1 MLGGGRR
8 LGVDRRGTLTTPH
21 RGGALGRG
29 DRGRTSRGGGDE
41 LPIARRV
48 GAGRKLSLE
57 EEVDD
62 GIPGLRPIGA
72 LPTEAGALRI
82 AGQLQIVV
90 VGLAEDDPRAVPLGG
105 IGGEQAARLQP
116 PFVLAELADVENIPR
131 PEREP
136 VENRAVACVGMLAAD
151 PDVDLS
157 DPVALPLGDVVNEVE
172 LARLLEESGIGAD
185 VGEHEPAAAIDVANQ
200 PEIGIH
206 LRLIKGLAALQLEVA
221 GEELALELAVSD
233 ERDVADVVP
242 RPLADHERQQRP
254 VAAAAVHHLELAAD
268 LCLEE
273 PEAPVVGRDQ
283 IDVLVNLVAV
293 DLAADEPE
301 DSRLRL
307 DLRHQPG
314 VAGDRVADEI
324 RPQRFLALPLVD
336 EEHGPL
342 VAGLAPLDRRHLRA
356 VKALLV
362 VIGFEPAAGLLDD
375 IRVHRVADVDLRL
388 LPQRPGGDPLVA
400 DILHVAEH
408 RPLDDLEDH
417 HDSLGDPHRLRADI
431 DELPAPVEG
440 ADVLLD
446 RLHVEDLAGPGDE
459 LGELRDL
466 GGMIPL
472 DPDLDDP
479 VRFVDGR
486 QRSRWGGGLGA
497 GRLGAG
503 ERGRDRGGDDPRRHA
518 PGGKGCRDR
527 EAGRGGGWKELP
539 RGLTDRHPIG
549 RQAEED
555 PQDNREPPDV
565 SAARRTDRPRAGGRL
580 QTAEI

>member
-1 MLGGGRR
+1 M
-8 LGVDRRGTLTTPH
+8 P
-21 RGGALGRG
+21 
-29 DRGRTSRGGGDE
+29 
-41 LPIARRV
+41 
-48 GAGRKLSLE
+48 
-57 EEVDD
+57 
-62 GIPGLRPIGA
+62 
-72 LPTEAGALRI
+72 
-82 AGQLQIVV
+82 IVV
-90 VGLAEDDPRAVPLGG
+90 VGLAEDDPWAVSLGG
-105 IGGEQAARLQP
+105 IGSEQATRLQP
-116 PFVLAELADVENIPR
+116 PFVLAELADVEDVPR

-136 VENRAVACVGMLAAD
+136 IQDRAVARVGMLAAD
-151 PDVDLS
+151 ADVDLT
-157 DPVALPLGDVVNEVE
+157 DPVALSLGDVVDEVE
-172 LARLLEESGIGAD
+172 LARLLEEPGIGAN
-185 VGEHEPAAAIDVANQ
+185 VGEHEPATTVDVADQ

-206 LRLIKGLAALQLEVA
+206 LRLIEGLAALELQVA
-221 GEELALELAVSD
+221 GEELVLELAVPD
-233 ERDVADVVP
+233 ERDVADIVA

-254 VAAAAVHHLELAAD
+254 VAAAAVHHLELTAD
-268 LCLEE
+268 LRLEE

-283 IDVLVNLVAV
+283 IDVLVDLVAV

-301 DSRLRL
+301 DAGLRL

-314 VAGDRVADEI
+314 VAGDRVADEV

-356 VKALLV
+356 VVALLV
-362 VIGFEPAAGLLDD
+362 VIRLDPAAGLFDD
-375 IRVHRVADVDLRL
+375 IRIHRVADVDLCL
-388 LPQRPGGDPLVA
+388 LPQRPRGDPLVT

-408 RPLDDLEDH
+408 RPFDDLEDH
-417 HDSLGDPHRLRADI
+417 HDPLGDPHRLWADI
-431 DELPAPVEG
+431 DELSAPVEG
-440 ADVLLD
+440 ADILLD

-459 LGELRDL
+459 LGELRDF

-486 QRSRWGGGLGA
+486 QRPRGCRGRGA

-503 ERGRDRGGDDPRRHA
+503 ERGRDRGGYEPRRHT
-518 PGGKGCRDR
+518 PWGEGCRGR
-527 EAGRGGGWKELP
+527 EAGRDGGRKNLP

-555 PQDNREPPDV
+555 PHDDREPPHV
-565 SAARRTDRPRAGGRL
+565 SAARRTGRPWAGGRL